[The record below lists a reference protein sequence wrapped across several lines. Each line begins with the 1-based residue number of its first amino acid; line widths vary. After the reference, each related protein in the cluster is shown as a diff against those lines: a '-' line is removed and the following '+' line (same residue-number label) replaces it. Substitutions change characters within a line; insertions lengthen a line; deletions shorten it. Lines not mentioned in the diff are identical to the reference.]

1 MLPIEVVPTTPALP
15 VSPIVLVKVISAFPA
30 DALTLNPPSAL
41 VFPIAPLKVTSP
53 VPDVITNKSLNGA
66 LALLPS
72 IAAPKLTVPAPVPVL
87 IVVVPLLARSTPDVA
102 KLILS
107 FVVVNVAAPVISM
120 FWPAFAVYV

>member
-1 MLPIEVVPTTPALP
+1 MLPIEVVPTTPGLL
-15 VSPIVLVKVISAFPA
+15 VSPIVLLKVIFPSPD

-41 VFPIAPLKVTSP
+41 VAPIAPLKVTSP

-66 LALLPS
+66 PAVLPS
-72 IAAPKLTVPAPVPVL
+72 IAPPKLTVPPAVPVL

-102 KLILS
+102 KLTLS

-120 FWPAFAVYV
+120 FWPAAAVYV

>member
-1 MLPIEVVPTTPALP
+1 M
-15 VSPIVLVKVISAFPA
+15 LVKVISPSPA
-30 DALTLNPPSAL
+30 DELTSNPPRAL
-41 VFPIAPLKVTSP
+41 VAPIAPVKVTFP

-66 LALLPS
+66 VALLPS

-102 KLILS
+102 NEILS
-107 FVVVNVAAPVISM
+107 FVVVNVAAPVMSI